1 MVAGIAVAPQTAPA
15 QRSHDQR
22 ARRGLARAGWWLSA
36 PALIVIGAVT
46 VFPIVFSIV
55 LSLSN
60 VNVTGAGFQI
70 GGATGANYSEI
81 MHAAV
86 WRYALEFTVGYT
98 VVTVFVE
105 VVLGT
110 LIALVAARL
119 TKGRGLFMA
128 LLLLPWSMITVISAE
143 LWGYVYQ
150 GTYGVADALL
160 QAVGLG
166 HPLLLGTPTPAIISM
181 MVADIWKTTP
191 FVGIIVLA
199 GLVMLPEDIFEAAQI
214 DGASGWTTF
223 WRITFPLLR
232 PTLAI
237 ATLFRIL
244 QAFGLFDLPFVLT
257 GGGPGTSTTSLALL
271 GYKVMFEDV
280 SFGPGAAIATTTTA
294 LVLAGC
300 ILFLR
305 VFRAQVGAAKE
316 A

>member
-1 MVAGIAVAPQTAPA
+1 MVAGIAVPPQTAPA

-36 PALIVIGAVT
+36 PALVVIGAVT

-60 VNVTGAGFQI
+60 VNVTGAGFQL
-70 GGATGANYSEI
+70 GGATSANYSEI
-81 MHAAV
+81 IHAAV

-98 VVTVFVE
+98 VITVFVE

-143 LWGYVYQ
+143 LWGYIYQ
-150 GTYGVADALL
+150 GTYGVADALF

-166 HPLLLGTPTPAIISM
+166 HPLFLGTPAPAIISM

-199 GLVMLPEDIFEAAQI
+199 GLVMLPEDVFEAAQI

-300 ILFLR
+300 IVFLR